1 MKVKTLFLC
10 LLFISLFSIPAFS
23 QSVVITPKKV
33 TYKRPKPESEYK
45 KTFEIT
51 YPKVKAAT
59 PALSKKIEDT
69 ISYQKN
75 NNLNLKDEL
84 NEYQWLETAGY
95 EVNYN
100 KNGLLD
106 IVLTTEGSAA
116 YPSIFNKEIVVDL
129 KSGNRLTAQ
138 NVFVKLPALAAA
150 VGKMQ
155 LAEIKKAQADYKKD
169 PESADFDG
177 GEYFM
182 SAKFTAKNLD
192 EFKISDKGVTF
203 TYDYGFPHVVLA
215 LQPDGEYFFSWAQ
228 VKPYIKADGL
238 LARFVR

>member
-75 NNLNLKDEL
+75 NKLHFSDRRCQRRKIDENIL
-84 NEYQWLETAGY
+84 RRQTVSAFQINDDFLIEY
-95 EVNYN
+95 
-100 KNGLLD
+100 
-106 IVLTTEGSAA
+106 
-116 YPSIFNKEIVVDL
+116 
-129 KSGNRLTAQ
+129 
-138 NVFVKLPALAAA
+138 
-150 VGKMQ
+150 
-155 LAEIKKAQADYKKD
+155 
-169 PESADFDG
+169 
-177 GEYFM
+177 
-182 SAKFTAKNLD
+182 
-192 EFKISDKGVTF
+192 
-203 TYDYGFPHVVLA
+203 
-215 LQPDGEYFFSWAQ
+215 
-228 VKPYIKADGL
+228 
-238 LARFVR
+238 

>member
-1 MKVKTLFLC
+1 MKLKTLLSL
-10 LLFISLFSIPAFS
+10 LLFVIAFSTFAFS
-23 QSVVITPKKV
+23 QSVVITPKKI

-59 PALSKKIEDT
+59 PALSKKIEAT

-75 NNLNLKDEL
+75 NDLNLKDEIS
-84 NEYQWLETAGY
+84 EYQWLETASY

-116 YPSIFNKEIVVDL
+116 YPSTFNKEIVVDL
-129 KSGNRLTAQ
+129 TSGNRILAQ
-138 NVFVKLPALAAA
+138 NVFVKLPALAAQ
-150 VGKMQ
+150 VRKMQ

-169 PESADFDG
+169 PDSTQN
-177 GEYFM
+177 
-182 SAKFTAKNLD
+182 SPP
-192 EFKISDKGVTF
+192 KI
-203 TYDYGFPHVVLA
+203 
-215 LQPDGEYFFSWAQ
+215 
-228 VKPYIKADGL
+228 
-238 LARFVR
+238 

>member
-1 MKVKTLFLC
+1 MKLKTLFLC
-10 LLFISLFSIPAFS
+10 LFFVSAFSIPAFS

-45 KTFEIT
+45 KTFEII

-84 NEYQWLETAGY
+84 NEYQWLGTASY

-106 IVLTTEGSAA
+106 IALMSEGSAA
-116 YPSIFNKEIVVDL
+116 YPSSSSKNVVIDIFRSE
-129 KSGNRLTAQ
+129 KSGFSDRRL
-138 NVFVKLPALAAA
+138 VS
-150 VGKMQ
+150 
-155 LAEIKKAQADYKKD
+155 QASRARRSFHRQYRQ
-169 PESADFDG
+169 PG
-177 GEYFM
+177 
-182 SAKFTAKNLD
+182 LD
-192 EFKISDKGVTF
+192 E
-203 TYDYGFPHVVLA
+203 H
-215 LQPDGEYFFSWAQ
+215 
-228 VKPYIKADGL
+228 
-238 LARFVR
+238 